1 MQLLQSYRSC
11 GWKLHGCS
19 VPRFHCHPM
28 EERNQCTHF
37 PFWQIKHVLCFAGIF
52 LFFASRWTSAT
63 APCPLH
69 CQKGMP
75 SCQPRAQLMLMG
87 FINEYHKLPVLFCL
101 CTLPSVSRSPE
112 PRNCTGQT
120 RSTCWPAG
128 RKGKVRISWYCCR
141 VLTAEPPLRC
151 TKQFVSR
158 SARGVC
164 GLYMAG
170 DVQRTWEAAG
180 TRSGL
185 LFWGFW
191 AGLFISQASATCC
204 SGDCSSPG

>member
-1 MQLLQSYRSC
+1 MQLLRSYRSC
-11 GWKLHGCS
+11 GW
-19 VPRFHCHPM
+19 
-28 EERNQCTHF
+28 NCTAVLCPGSIATLWKKETSAHIFLLTNKTCALLRGDF
-37 PFWQIKHVLCFAGIF
+37 PFFP
-52 LFFASRWTSAT
+52 SRWTSAT
-63 APCPLH
+63 VPCPLR

-75 SCQPRAQLMLMG
+75 SCQPRAQLVLMG

-101 CTLPSVSRSPE
+101 CTLPSVSCFPE
-112 PRNCTGQT
+112 PRNCAGQT

-128 RKGKVRISWYCCR
+128 RKGKVRISWYCCS

-158 SARGVC
+158 SVRGVC
-164 GLYMAG
+164 GSYMAA

-191 AGLFISQASATCC
+191 AELFIIQASTTCC